1 MIRGFIDSL
10 KSNLGFKDY
19 GVPKYDY
26 NYRNHIR
33 YLLTLDTDTLL
44 LVYEDIINE
53 LYNRRDYADD
63 KDMILQYRIIRNK
76 LIDRGLLDNV
86 RSSSNSLDSIN

>member
-1 MIRGFIDSL
+1 MIRGLIDSI
-10 KSNLGFKDY
+10 KSNLGYKDY

-33 YLLTLDTDTLL
+33 YLLTLDTDSLL

-63 KDMILQYRIIRNK
+63 KDMLLQYKIIRNK
-76 LIDRGLLDNV
+76 LLDRGLLDNV
-86 RSSSNSLDSIN
+86 RSSTNVTNTIN